1 MEHSV
6 VRILLVDD
14 SDEFRILVSQM
25 LQEYPR
31 FVVVGQATDGL
42 HAVQLAGALKPQLIV
57 LDVGLPTLNGIEAA
71 RQIRRISPDS
81 QILFLTE
88 NDSPELAQ
96 EALRTGA
103 LGYVIKASAGTD
115 LITAAQSV
123 LAGNG
128 FVSSRVATV
137 A

>member
-42 HAVQLAGALKPQLIV
+42 HAVQLDYSIYE
-57 LDVGLPTLNGIEAA
+57 LDL
-71 RQIRRISPDS
+71 S
-81 QILFLTE
+81 
-88 NDSPELAQ
+88 
-96 EALRTGA
+96 
-103 LGYVIKASAGTD
+103 
-115 LITAAQSV
+115 
-123 LAGNG
+123 
-128 FVSSRVATV
+128 
-137 A
+137 